1 MPLDDYEE
9 IVNYFNSPIL
19 ILSGPGTGKTY
30 MLADRVCRLIN
41 NGTNKENITVLT
53 FGTDT
58 KQHMIN
64 TLTDPT
70 GDFKINFFDL
80 PHISTMHALGLEIV
94 KEKPSEIGL
103 RMTNLEVQNNEN
115 VKRLMYRDA
124 SLILGF
130 SEENGKEA
138 VGCKQFG
145 ECHLNPEET
154 KCKICRKYWEIMSKC
169 NYIDFDDQIIFACQI
184 LENNPNILE
193 KYQSQSEHLLVDEY
207 QDINAAQFRLIELLS
222 RNSRNGL
229 FAVGDD
235 AQSIYGFRGSSP
247 KFILNFTTHYP
258 EPETGSLTTSRRC
271 HKNIME
277 DSFKVLEAYYEN
289 WSGKPDLNYISEGGN
304 VPDIWQ
310 LPSEVAEAK
319 KVAQIARS
327 SILEKKSVL
336 VLVPKKD
343 FFQGIIQ
350 KFTEYGI
357 AYDCTSNFLPSRIE
371 RIRRIFD
378 WIINHDSNFITRLI
392 IEDLLN
398 DGIAKVPG
406 ARKDGTCRPDTIERR
421 IAEETEIARLW
432 ESVGRGSDLFSV
444 IQHLNNPNVT
454 LVKIRDSLL
463 KLIQL
468 YNNSRGDYKGEFL
481 KQLSIVTGIWINP
494 SHIEQDLSTIFDRFQ
509 PQKLTIPGLVKL
521 MTMRKAKGLQA
532 DVVII
537 LGMENDIIPDPRSD
551 KIEEARLIYVSMTRA
566 KEDLYLFHSYR
577 RPRKISYGDNLTNK
591 RRSEFLDAIG
601 RDSEFKR

>member
-9 IVNYFNSPIL
+9 IVNHFSSPIL

-41 NGTNKENITVLT
+41 NGTDKENITVLT
-53 FGTDT
+53 FGADT

-64 TLTDPT
+64 TLTDPK
-70 GDFKINFFDL
+70 GDFKISFFDL
-80 PHISTMHALGLEIV
+80 PHISTMNALGLEIV
-94 KEKPSEIGL
+94 KQKPSDGGL
-103 RMTNLEVQNNEN
+103 RKINLEVQNNEY
-115 VKRLMYRDA
+115 VKKLMYRDA

-138 VGCKQFG
+138 VECKQFG
-145 ECHLNPEET
+145 ECRLNPEET

-169 NYIDFDDQIIFACQI
+169 NYIDFDDQILFACQI
-184 LENNPNILE
+184 LENNSNILE
-193 KYQSQSEHLLVDEY
+193 KYQSQSKHLLVDEY
-207 QDINAAQFRLIELLS
+207 QDINAAQFRMIELLS
-222 RNSRNGL
+222 RESRNGL

-247 KFILNFTTHYP
+247 EFILNFTTHYP

-277 DSFKVLEAYYEN
+277 DSFKVLETYYEK
-289 WSGKPDLNYISEGGN
+289 WSGKPDLIYINEGGK

-310 LPSEVAEAK
+310 FPSEIAESK
-319 KVAQIARS
+319 KVAKIARS
-327 SILEKKSVL
+327 AILEKKSVL
-336 VLVPKKD
+336 VLVPKKE
-343 FFQGIIQ
+343 FFKLIIQ
-350 KFTEYGI
+350 KLTEYGI

-371 RIRRIFD
+371 RIKRIFD
-378 WIINHDSNFITRLI
+378 WITDPNSNLLTRLI

-398 DGIAKVPG
+398 NGIAKVPG

-432 ESVGRGSDLFSV
+432 ESVSRGNDLFSV
-444 IQHLNNPNVT
+444 ILHLNNPNET
-454 LVKIRDSLL
+454 LVKIRDSFVMLV
-463 KLIQL
+463 QL
-468 YNNSRGDYKGEFL
+468 YNNYDGDSKGEFL
-481 KQLSIVTGIWINP
+481 KHLSIITGIWSNP
-494 SHIEQDLSTIFDRFQ
+494 SHLKQDLSSISERFQ
-509 PQKLTIPGLVKL
+509 PQNLTTPGLVKL

-537 LGMENDIIPDPRSD
+537 LGMENDIIPAPRSD
-551 KIEEARLIYVSMTRA
+551 KIEEARLVYVSMTRA

-577 RPRKISYGDNLTNK
+577 RPRKISYGDNLMNK